1 MSSASSFSV
10 GGWIIVSENP
20 DTAIATATGD
30 DGKCTWCGENDGT
43 HLMAQIVQ
51 VTAKNGNTL
60 TISRPLYY
68 TFQSG
73 LSPVARTLAIGVTK
87 AGIENIRLDGSF
99 ANHPAFI
106 SMDGSADCWV
116 KGVETYDA
124 GNGAKAAHV
133 IMTWSA
139 GNEVRDSYFHDGRD
153 SSADRN
159 YGVYFLFS
167 NSDHKIE
174 NNILRHN
181 RHSFAFEGGGSGVVA
196 LYNYV
201 DDDYTDDLTYLGS
214 ARTNHGAHPYMNLF
228 EGNVISH
235 IAADNIW
242 GSSSHVVF
250 FRNWL
255 WGDETGTGVPS
266 FPPNE
271 GYDAI
276 DVYPLNPYYS
286 FVGNVLGVT
295 GMHTTWSNATLRGD
309 NEYASKTSP
318 IAYSYG
324 GASGSLPSTS
334 TTSINHGNYD
344 FKTNG
349 VAYWEGGSNHTLRT
363 SMYYGGKPA
372 FFGGCS
378 WPVFGPDL
386 SPVTNT
392 LPAKARYEG
401 STACG
406 GTANAPAPPSNLQV
420 SVQ

>member
-1 MSSASSFSV
+1 VGSF
-10 GGWIIVSENP
+10 ILISENP
-20 DTAIATATGD
+20 DSAIATASGD
-30 DGKCTWCGENDGT
+30 NGKCTWCGENDGV
-43 HLMAQIVQ
+43 HLMAQFAQ
-51 VTAKNGNTL
+51 VTAASGNTL

-68 TFQSG
+68 TFQSN
-73 LSPVARTLAIGVTK
+73 LSPVARAVTMGVTK
-87 AGIENIRLDGSF
+87 AGIENIRLDGSS
-99 ANHPAFI
+99 ADHGAFI
-106 SMDGSADCWV
+106 SMSNSAFCWV

-124 GNGAKAAHV
+124 GSGGKAAHV
-133 IMTWSA
+133 IMQWSF
-139 GNEVRDSYFHDGRD
+139 GNEVRDSYFHFGRD
-153 SSADRN
+153 SSPDRN

-167 NSDHKIE
+167 NGDHKIE

-181 RHSFAFEGGGSGVVA
+181 RHSFAFEGGGSGVA
-196 LYNYV
+196 LLYNYV
-201 DDDYTDDLTYLGS
+201 DDNYTDDLTYLGS

-255 WGDETGTGVPS
+255 WGDESGTDVPK
-266 FPPNE
+266 FPPGS

-295 GMHTTWSNATLRGD
+295 GMHTTWSSATVRGD
-309 NEYASKTSP
+309 NEYASRTSP
-318 IAYSYG
+318 IVYSYG
-324 GASGSLPSTS
+324 GGSGSLPSSS

-349 VAYWEGGSNHTLRT
+349 VAYWEGGSNHTLRN

-372 FFGGCS
+372 FFGSCS
-378 WPVFGPDL
+378 WPAFGPDL
-386 SPVTNT
+386 SPVTKT

-406 GTANAPAPPSNLQV
+406 GTTPDAPAPPSNLHV
-420 SVQ
+420 SVV